1 MSKPENG
8 QQFPAICWPVP
19 KNNRGGEFSNLEEM
33 LAHLEGEATGHW
45 LIGRHGMWHGGIHI
59 TDTSTPWCA
68 LSGQSMNE
76 AVDFPVPFKGE
87 QPVRCMAD
95 GEVVAYRINRDYLSM
110 PWYRG
115 DLHYSGS
122 FVLIRHRIQPGETA
136 ESGLTF
142 YTLYMHLAPWLA
154 YPEPD
159 STAFKVADGQYLNA
173 YVDVPRQWVVAKLPP
188 GTRVIW
194 DKAVSADTMTGSN
207 GRQYARVTLAEPV
220 TGRMNLNAGDRVW
233 TVCDKG
239 NLVPV
244 RDSIIRPA
252 WWSPFL
258 PPSRETVQFDTVVCP
273 TPYPIKAG
281 APVGHLGYFQI
292 PTDKGHE
299 KRYQVHIECL
309 TTDDLPRFLSN
320 PEGVGRDTPAFARC
334 PKDIPV
340 YLKYTDGEIYKGLVT
355 TESETVIALSGQ
367 AVTDKEGK
375 RYWPEGGMSRGLL
388 AESDV
393 QLLSRYDLAGRGF
406 EATEDNPVSFDH
418 LDGKRQPKGLVRTI
432 FERFFNVAINDG
444 KLYSKIVAFNYRQLL
459 EQIDDAKSPR
469 YNPELYRRA
478 VQNPSMREHLYRLC
492 VKHPSEW
499 YYSSESPVW
508 KAFFTPQLK
517 RDAPEWYDYSM
528 KFLTD
533 LRWMYRVAGMVVN
546 PWHMH
551 PLVFLDAIAVKNI
564 GKITLSMLRKIWTS
578 ENNVSDSTLQQ
589 VADELNANLDLCHL
603 NTKERLYHFMA
614 QVYQE
619 TGPKFSIIESLDYSA
634 SRLSKLF
641 SYYRSHPEEQLL
653 DGRTENQ
660 KANQINIANK
670 AYGGRNGNYL
680 PNDGW
685 NYRGRGMKQLT
696 GRYNY
701 RVFTQYSSKVWG
713 ESLDFEEQPEL
724 VSSSIKQAVRSAL
737 FFWDGHELYKKADG
751 GITRAASDAITDV
764 VNAGTDSRTL
774 RYNNL
779 IRFSHEK
786 IFDDVF

>member
-45 LIGRHGMWHGGIHI
+45 LIGRNGMWHGGIHI

-68 LSGQSMNE
+68 LSGQSVNE

-110 PWYRG
+110 PWYWG

-122 FVLIRHRIQPGETA
+122 FVLIRHRIQPGETV

-142 YTLYMHLAPWLA
+142 YTLYMHLAPWQA
-154 YPEPD
+154 YTEQD
-159 STAFKVADGQYLNA
+159 TTAFKVADGQHLNA
-173 YVDVPRQWVVAKLPP
+173 YADASRQSVAAELLP

-207 GRQYARVTLAEPV
+207 GRQYAHVTLAEPV
-220 TGRMNLNAGDRVW
+220 TGRMSLKAGDRVW

-239 NLVPV
+239 NLVPA
-244 RDSIIRPA
+244 RDSVTRPA
-252 WWSPFL
+252 WWLPFL

-281 APVGHLGYFQI
+281 DPVGHLGYFQV
-292 PTDKGHE
+292 PTDNGHE

-340 YLKYTDGEIYKGLVT
+340 YLKVADGEIHKGLIT
-355 TESETVIALSGQ
+355 TESETVMALSGQ

-375 RYWPEGGMSRGLL
+375 RYWPGGGVSRGLV

-406 EATEDNPVSFDH
+406 KATEDDPESFDH
-418 LDGKRQPKGLVRTI
+418 LDGKRQPKGLVRKI
-432 FERFFNVAINDG
+432 FELFFNVATNDG
-444 KLYSKIVAFNYRQLL
+444 KLYSKLVAFNYRQLL
-459 EQIDDAKSPR
+459 DQIDDVKSPR

-517 RDAPEWYDYSM
+517 RNAPEWYDYSM

-551 PLVFLDAIAVKNI
+551 PLVFLDAIATKVKLWVL
-564 GKITLSMLRKIWTS
+564 GTTS
-578 ENNVSDSTLQQ
+578 EHYESGGRGPGVISSGKGDHGGASYGCYQLSSKLGVVQNYIQQSKYKNRFDGLQVGTQAFNAEWKRIANEDEKGFSHDQYLFIKKTHYEVQLEFLAKHGIHINHKRAAIHDMIWSTSVQ
-589 VADELNANLDLCHL
+589 
-603 NTKERLYHFMA
+603 Y
-614 QVYQE
+614 
-619 TGPKFSIIESLDYSA
+619 GPYTNIIIKSLDGLSFDSA
-634 SRLSKLF
+634 TDIQIITAVQDYKYDNVEKKFRSSPTLWAGLKARAISEKNKLL
-641 SYYRSHPEEQLL
+641 ELEK
-653 DGRTENQ
+653 D
-660 KANQINIANK
+660 
-670 AYGGRNGNYL
+670 NYE
-680 PNDGW
+680 
-685 NYRGRGMKQLT
+685 
-696 GRYNY
+696 
-701 RVFTQYSSKVWG
+701 V
-713 ESLDFEEQPEL
+713 E
-724 VSSSIKQAVRSAL
+724 
-737 FFWDGHELYKKADG
+737 
-751 GITRAASDAITDV
+751 
-764 VNAGTDSRTL
+764 
-774 RYNNL
+774 
-779 IRFSHEK
+779 
-786 IFDDVF
+786 

>member
-1 MSKPENG
+1 MSKTENG

-45 LIGRHGMWHGGIHI
+45 LIGRNGMWHGGIHI

-110 PWYRG
+110 PWYWG

-122 FVLIRHRIQPGETA
+122 FVLIRHRIQPGKTA

-154 YPEPD
+154 YPEQD
-159 STAFKVADGQYLNA
+159 STAFKVADGQHLNA
-173 YVDVPRQWVVAKLPP
+173 YADASRQSVAAELPL

-207 GRQYARVTLAEPV
+207 GRQYAHVTLAEPV

-292 PTDKGHE
+292 PTDNGHE

-393 QLLSRYDLAGRGF
+393 QMLSRYDLAGRGF
-406 EATEDNPVSFDH
+406 KATEDNPESFDH
-418 LDGKRQPKGLVRTI
+418 LDGKRQPKGLVRKI
-432 FERFFNVAINDG
+432 FELFFNVANNDG
-444 KLYSKIVAFNYRQLL
+444 KLYSKLVAFNYRQLL
-459 EQIDDAKSPR
+459 DQIDDAKSPR

-517 RDAPEWYDYSM
+517 RDAPEWYAYSM

-551 PLVFLDAIAVKNI
+551 PLVFLDAINNI
-564 GKITLSMLRKIWTS
+564 SMTLDEARVRAFMRMIRVGEGTVGEVGYETLFGKQSFIKDYHKDFSDHPNIIITRGPLKSSAAGAYQVMGYTWNDPKMLSYRKKYGIVDFSPKSQDEFCVLILKYKRKGALKLIIDGDIDGALDILSYEWASLPPARYPQPTKSKS
-578 ENNVSDSTLQQ
+578 EVISLYNKYLSE
-589 VADELNANLDLCHL
+589 ELSGETDLHL
-603 NTKERLYHFMA
+603 PIGYIK
-614 QVYQE
+614 QVY
-619 TGPKFSIIESLDYSA
+619 
-634 SRLSKLF
+634 
-641 SYYRSHPEEQLL
+641 
-653 DGRTENQ
+653 
-660 KANQINIANK
+660 
-670 AYGGRNGNYL
+670 NG
-680 PNDGW
+680 
-685 NYRGRGMKQLT
+685 
-696 GRYNY
+696 
-701 RVFTQYSSKVWG
+701 V
-713 ESLDFEEQPEL
+713 
-724 VSSSIKQAVRSAL
+724 
-737 FFWDGHELYKKADG
+737 
-751 GITRAASDAITDV
+751 
-764 VNAGTDSRTL
+764 
-774 RYNNL
+774 
-779 IRFSHEK
+779 
-786 IFDDVF
+786 

>member
-19 KNNRGGEFSNLEEM
+19 KNNRGGEFSNLEDM

-45 LIGRHGMWHGGIHI
+45 LIGRNGMWHGGIHI

-95 GEVVAYRINRDYLSM
+95 GEVVAYRINRDYLSV
-110 PWYRG
+110 PWYWG

-154 YPEPD
+154 YPEQD
-159 STAFKVADGQYLNA
+159 STAFKVADGQHLNA
-173 YVDVPRQWVVAKLPP
+173 YVDVPRQWVVAELPP

-252 WWSPFL
+252 WWLPFL

-281 APVGHLGYFQI
+281 DPVGHLGYFQV
-292 PTDKGHE
+292 PTDNGHE

-406 EATEDNPVSFDH
+406 EVTEDNTVSFDH

-432 FERFFNVAINDG
+432 FELFFNVANNDG
-444 KLYSKIVAFNYRQLL
+444 KLYSKLVAFNYRQLL
-459 EQIDDAKSPR
+459 DQIDDAKSPR

-517 RDAPEWYDYSM
+517 RDAPEWYAYSM

-551 PLVFLDAIAVKNI
+551 PLVFLDAINNI
-564 GKITLSMLRKIWTS
+564 SMTLDEARVRAFMRMIRVGEGTVGEVGYETLFGKQSFIKDYHKDFSDHPNIIITRGPLKSSAAGAYQVMGYTWNDPKMLSYRKKYGIVDFSPKSQDEFCVLILKYKRKGALKLIIDGDIDGALDILSYEWASLPPARYPQPTKSKS
-578 ENNVSDSTLQQ
+578 EVISLYNKYLSE
-589 VADELNANLDLCHL
+589 ELSGETDLHL
-603 NTKERLYHFMA
+603 PIGYIK
-614 QVYQE
+614 QVY
-619 TGPKFSIIESLDYSA
+619 
-634 SRLSKLF
+634 
-641 SYYRSHPEEQLL
+641 
-653 DGRTENQ
+653 
-660 KANQINIANK
+660 
-670 AYGGRNGNYL
+670 NG
-680 PNDGW
+680 
-685 NYRGRGMKQLT
+685 
-696 GRYNY
+696 
-701 RVFTQYSSKVWG
+701 V
-713 ESLDFEEQPEL
+713 
-724 VSSSIKQAVRSAL
+724 
-737 FFWDGHELYKKADG
+737 
-751 GITRAASDAITDV
+751 
-764 VNAGTDSRTL
+764 
-774 RYNNL
+774 
-779 IRFSHEK
+779 
-786 IFDDVF
+786 

>member
-1 MSKPENG
+1 
-8 QQFPAICWPVP
+8 
-19 KNNRGGEFSNLEEM
+19 M

-45 LIGRHGMWHGGIHI
+45 LIGRNGMWHGGIHI

-110 PWYRG
+110 PWYWG

-154 YPEPD
+154 YMEQD
-159 STAFKVADGQYLNA
+159 TTEFKVADGQHLNA
-173 YVDVPRQWVVAKLPP
+173 YADASRQSVAAELPP

-207 GRQYARVTLAEPV
+207 GRQYAHVTLAEPV
-220 TGRMNLNAGDRVW
+220 TGRMSLKAGDRVW

-239 NLVPV
+239 NLVPA
-244 RDSIIRPA
+244 RDSVTRPA
-252 WWSPFL
+252 WWLPFL

-292 PTDKGHE
+292 PTDNGHE

-406 EATEDNPVSFDH
+406 KATEDNPESFDH
-418 LDGKRQPKGLVRTI
+418 LDGKRQPKGLVRKI
-432 FERFFNVAINDG
+432 FELFFNVATNDG
-444 KLYSKIVAFNYRQLL
+444 KLYSKLVAFNYRQLL
-459 EQIDDAKSPR
+459 DQIDDVKSPR

-517 RDAPEWYDYSM
+517 RDAPEWYAYSM

-551 PLVFLDAIAVKNI
+551 PLVFLDAINNI
-564 GKITLSMLRKIWTS
+564 SMTLDEARVRAFMRMIRVGEGTVGEVGYETLFGKQSFIKDYHKDFSDHPNIIITRGPLKSSAAGAYQVMGYTWNDPKMLSYRKKYGIVDFSPKSQDEFCVLILKYKRKGALKLIIDGDIDGALDILSYEWASLPPARYPQPTKSKS
-578 ENNVSDSTLQQ
+578 EVISLYNKYLSE
-589 VADELNANLDLCHL
+589 ELSGETDLHL
-603 NTKERLYHFMA
+603 PIGYIK
-614 QVYQE
+614 QVY
-619 TGPKFSIIESLDYSA
+619 
-634 SRLSKLF
+634 
-641 SYYRSHPEEQLL
+641 
-653 DGRTENQ
+653 
-660 KANQINIANK
+660 
-670 AYGGRNGNYL
+670 NG
-680 PNDGW
+680 
-685 NYRGRGMKQLT
+685 
-696 GRYNY
+696 
-701 RVFTQYSSKVWG
+701 V
-713 ESLDFEEQPEL
+713 
-724 VSSSIKQAVRSAL
+724 
-737 FFWDGHELYKKADG
+737 
-751 GITRAASDAITDV
+751 
-764 VNAGTDSRTL
+764 
-774 RYNNL
+774 
-779 IRFSHEK
+779 
-786 IFDDVF
+786 

>member
-8 QQFPAICWPVP
+8 QQLPAICWPVP

-45 LIGRHGMWHGGIHI
+45 LIGRNGMWHGGIHI

-68 LSGQSMNE
+68 LSGHSMNE

-110 PWYRG
+110 PWYWG

-154 YPEPD
+154 YPEQD
-159 STAFKVADGQYLNA
+159 STAFKVADGQHLNA
-173 YVDVPRQWVVAKLPP
+173 YADASRQSVAAELPP

-207 GRQYARVTLAEPV
+207 GRQYAHVTLAEPV
-220 TGRMNLNAGDRVW
+220 TGRMSLKAGDRVW

-244 RDSIIRPA
+244 SDSVTRPA
-252 WWSPFL
+252 WWSLFL

-281 APVGHLGYFQI
+281 APVGHLGYFQV
-292 PTDKGHE
+292 PTDNGHE

-406 EATEDNPVSFDH
+406 EVTEDNTVSFDH

-432 FERFFNVAINDG
+432 FELFFNVATNEG

-459 EQIDDAKSPR
+459 DQIDDAKSPR

-517 RDAPEWYDYSM
+517 RDAPEWYAYSM

-551 PLVFLDAIAVKNI
+551 PLVFLDAINNI
-564 GKITLSMLRKIWTS
+564 SMTLDEARVRAFMRMIRVGEGTVGEVGYETLFGKQSFIKDYHKDFSDHPNIIITRGPLKSSAAGAYQVMGYTWNDPKMLSYRKKYGIVDFSPKSQDEFCVLILKYKRKGALKLIIDGDIDGALDILSYEWASLPPARYPQPTKSKS
-578 ENNVSDSTLQQ
+578 EVISLYNKYLSE
-589 VADELNANLDLCHL
+589 ELSGETDLHL
-603 NTKERLYHFMA
+603 PIGYIK
-614 QVYQE
+614 QVY
-619 TGPKFSIIESLDYSA
+619 
-634 SRLSKLF
+634 
-641 SYYRSHPEEQLL
+641 
-653 DGRTENQ
+653 
-660 KANQINIANK
+660 
-670 AYGGRNGNYL
+670 NG
-680 PNDGW
+680 
-685 NYRGRGMKQLT
+685 
-696 GRYNY
+696 
-701 RVFTQYSSKVWG
+701 V
-713 ESLDFEEQPEL
+713 
-724 VSSSIKQAVRSAL
+724 
-737 FFWDGHELYKKADG
+737 
-751 GITRAASDAITDV
+751 
-764 VNAGTDSRTL
+764 
-774 RYNNL
+774 
-779 IRFSHEK
+779 
-786 IFDDVF
+786 

>member
-8 QQFPAICWPVP
+8 QQLPAICWPVP
-19 KNNRGGEFSNLEEM
+19 NNRGGEFSNLEEM

-45 LIGRHGMWHGGIHI
+45 LIGRNGMWHGGIHI

-110 PWYRG
+110 PWYWG

-154 YPEPD
+154 YPEQD
-159 STAFKVADGQYLNA
+159 STAFKVADGQHLNA
-173 YVDVPRQWVVAKLPP
+173 YADASRQSVAAELPP

-207 GRQYARVTLAEPV
+207 GRQYAHVTLAEPV
-220 TGRMNLNAGDRVW
+220 TGRMSLKAGDRVW
-233 TVCDKG
+233 TVCDRG
-239 NLVPV
+239 NLVPAS
-244 RDSIIRPA
+244 DSVTRPA
-252 WWSPFL
+252 WWSLFL

-281 APVGHLGYFQI
+281 APVGHLGYFQV
-292 PTDKGHE
+292 PTDDGHE

-340 YLKYTDGEIYKGLVT
+340 YLKVADGEIHKGLIT
-355 TESETVIALSGQ
+355 TESETVMALSGQ

-375 RYWPEGGMSRGLL
+375 RYWPGGGVSRGLV

-406 EATEDNPVSFDH
+406 KATEDNPESFDH
-418 LDGKRQPKGLVRTI
+418 LDGKRQPKGLVRWI
-432 FERFFNVAINDG
+432 FELFFNVATNEG

-459 EQIDDAKSPR
+459 DQIDDAKSPR

-517 RDAPEWYDYSM
+517 RDAPEWYAYSM

-551 PLVFLDAIAVKNI
+551 PLVFLDAIVERFSDTINFETSLGIYRISKKSADLILKAEGYQKSPYVPKGSSASGVTIGYGYDLGQQTISKMKFMLSDYFTSSQIARLEKAIGLTGSDALAIIPSLSDITISKEDAVSLAMKMKSKYAQIVVDTYPEVLATHPHCQGAMLSLVINRGTSFNKPNVESRVEMKNI
-564 GKITLSMLRKIWTS
+564 HDDFVSGNLSDIPNQLRSMKRLWVGKGLDGLITRR
-578 ENNVSDSTLQQ
+578 E
-589 VADELNANLDLCHL
+589 DEA
-603 NTKERLYHFMA
+603 
-614 QVYQE
+614 
-619 TGPKFSIIESLDYSA
+619 
-634 SRLSKLF
+634 KLF
-641 SYYRSHPEEQLL
+641 EEGLSQ
-653 DGRTENQ
+653 
-660 KANQINIANK
+660 
-670 AYGGRNGNYL
+670 
-680 PNDGW
+680 
-685 NYRGRGMKQLT
+685 
-696 GRYNY
+696 
-701 RVFTQYSSKVWG
+701 
-713 ESLDFEEQPEL
+713 
-724 VSSSIKQAVRSAL
+724 
-737 FFWDGHELYKKADG
+737 
-751 GITRAASDAITDV
+751 
-764 VNAGTDSRTL
+764 
-774 RYNNL
+774 
-779 IRFSHEK
+779 
-786 IFDDVF
+786 

>member
-8 QQFPAICWPVP
+8 QQLPAICWPVP
-19 KNNRGGEFSNLEEM
+19 KNNRGGEFRNLEEM

-45 LIGRHGMWHGGIHI
+45 LIGRNGMWHGGIHI

-110 PWYRG
+110 PWYWG

-154 YPEPD
+154 YPEQD
-159 STAFKVADGQYLNA
+159 STAFKVADGQHLNA
-173 YVDVPRQWVVAKLPP
+173 YADASRQSVAAELPP

-207 GRQYARVTLAEPV
+207 GRQYAHVTLAEPV
-220 TGRMNLNAGDRVW
+220 TGRMSLKAGDRVW

-239 NLVPV
+239 SLVPA
-244 RDSIIRPA
+244 RDSVTRPA

-281 APVGHLGYFQI
+281 APVGHLGYFQV
-292 PTDKGHE
+292 PTDNGHE

-340 YLKYTDGEIYKGLVT
+340 YLKVADGEIHKGLIT
-355 TESETVIALSGQ
+355 TESETVMALSGQ

-375 RYWPEGGMSRGLL
+375 RYWPGGGVSRGLV

-393 QLLSRYDLAGRGF
+393 QLLSRYDLADRGF
-406 EATEDNPVSFDH
+406 KATEDNPESFDH
-418 LDGKRQPKGLVRTI
+418 LDGKRQPKGLVRKI
-432 FERFFNVAINDG
+432 FELFFNVAINDG

-459 EQIDDAKSPR
+459 DQIDDAKSPR

-517 RDAPEWYDYSM
+517 RNAPEWYAYSM

-551 PLVFLDAIAVKNI
+551 PLVFLDAIAERFSDTINFETSLGVYRISKKSADLILKAEGYQKSPYVPKGSSASGVTIGYGYDLGQQTISKMKLMLSDYFTSSQIARLEKAIGLTGSEALAIIPSLSDITISKEDAVSLAMKMKSKYAQIVVDTYPEVLATHPHCQGAMLSLVINRGTSFNKPNVESRVEMKNI
-564 GKITLSMLRKIWTS
+564 HDDFVSGNLSDIPNQLRSMKRLWVGKGLDGLITRR
-578 ENNVSDSTLQQ
+578 E
-589 VADELNANLDLCHL
+589 DEA
-603 NTKERLYHFMA
+603 
-614 QVYQE
+614 
-619 TGPKFSIIESLDYSA
+619 
-634 SRLSKLF
+634 KLF
-641 SYYRSHPEEQLL
+641 EEGLSQ
-653 DGRTENQ
+653 
-660 KANQINIANK
+660 
-670 AYGGRNGNYL
+670 
-680 PNDGW
+680 
-685 NYRGRGMKQLT
+685 
-696 GRYNY
+696 
-701 RVFTQYSSKVWG
+701 
-713 ESLDFEEQPEL
+713 
-724 VSSSIKQAVRSAL
+724 
-737 FFWDGHELYKKADG
+737 
-751 GITRAASDAITDV
+751 
-764 VNAGTDSRTL
+764 
-774 RYNNL
+774 
-779 IRFSHEK
+779 
-786 IFDDVF
+786 

>member
-8 QQFPAICWPVP
+8 QQLPAICWPVP
-19 KNNRGGEFSNLEEM
+19 KNNRGGEFRNLEEM

-45 LIGRHGMWHGGIHI
+45 LIGRNGMWHGGIHI

-110 PWYRG
+110 PWYWG

-154 YPEPD
+154 YPEQD
-159 STAFKVADGQYLNA
+159 STAFKVADGQHLNA
-173 YVDVPRQWVVAKLPP
+173 YADASRQSVAAELPP

-207 GRQYARVTLAEPV
+207 GRQYAHVTLAEPV
-220 TGRMNLNAGDRVW
+220 TGRMSLKAGDRVW

-239 NLVPV
+239 NLVPA
-244 RDSIIRPA
+244 RDSVTRPA
-252 WWSPFL
+252 WWLPFL

-292 PTDKGHE
+292 PTDNGHE

-340 YLKYTDGEIYKGLVT
+340 YLKVADGEIHKGLIT
-355 TESETVIALSGQ
+355 TESETVMALSGQ

-375 RYWPEGGMSRGLL
+375 RYWPGGGVSRGLV

-393 QLLSRYDLAGRGF
+393 QLLSRYDLADRGF
-406 EATEDNPVSFDH
+406 KATEDNPESFDH
-418 LDGKRQPKGLVRTI
+418 LDGKRQPKGLVRKI
-432 FERFFNVAINDG
+432 FELFFNVAINDG

-459 EQIDDAKSPR
+459 DQIDDAKSPR

-517 RDAPEWYDYSM
+517 RDAPEWYAYSM

-551 PLVFLDAIAVKNI
+551 PLVFLDAIAERFSDTINFETSLGVYRISKKSADLILKAEGYQKSPYVPKGSSASGVTIGYGYDLGQQTISKMKLMLSDYFTSSQIARLEKAIGLTGSEALAIIPSLSDITISKEDAVSLAMKMKSKYAQIVVDTYPEVLATHPHCQGAMLSLVINRGTSFNKPNVESRVEMKNI
-564 GKITLSMLRKIWTS
+564 HDDFVSGNLSDIPNQLRSMKRLWVGKGLDGLITRR
-578 ENNVSDSTLQQ
+578 E
-589 VADELNANLDLCHL
+589 DEA
-603 NTKERLYHFMA
+603 
-614 QVYQE
+614 
-619 TGPKFSIIESLDYSA
+619 
-634 SRLSKLF
+634 KLF
-641 SYYRSHPEEQLL
+641 EEGLSQ
-653 DGRTENQ
+653 
-660 KANQINIANK
+660 
-670 AYGGRNGNYL
+670 
-680 PNDGW
+680 
-685 NYRGRGMKQLT
+685 
-696 GRYNY
+696 
-701 RVFTQYSSKVWG
+701 
-713 ESLDFEEQPEL
+713 
-724 VSSSIKQAVRSAL
+724 
-737 FFWDGHELYKKADG
+737 
-751 GITRAASDAITDV
+751 
-764 VNAGTDSRTL
+764 
-774 RYNNL
+774 
-779 IRFSHEK
+779 
-786 IFDDVF
+786 

>member
-154 YPEPD
+154 YPEQD

-173 YVDVPRQWVVAKLPP
+173 YVDVPRQWVVAELPP

-292 PTDKGHE
+292 PTDNGHE

-340 YLKYTDGEIYKGLVT
+340 YLKYTDGEIYKGLIT

-551 PLVFLDAIAVKNI
+551 PLVFLDAISSHREKTILKGKLTYNAEGNDIPSSPYYSRVIHWPGNALSGVTLGRGYDMGDRSESDVYNDMVMSGISHEQAAKISKGAGLKGVAARDFVALNKAKI
-564 GKITLSMLRKIWTS
+564 GEITL
-578 ENNVSDSTLQQ
+578 EQQ
-589 VADELNANLDLCHL
+589 EKL
-603 NTKERLYHFMA
+603 
-614 QVYQE
+614 
-619 TGPKFSIIESLDYSA
+619 FSIIYPKYIA
-634 SRLSKLF
+634 R
-641 SYYRSHPEEQLL
+641 
-653 DGRTENQ
+653 
-660 KANQINIANK
+660 AIANYNK
-670 AYGGRNGNYL
+670 WTNGVSGVKPWDDLDSKIQEVLVDFVYQGFTKGPKPMLAGANNSKKELIDYIKNTPAISQYEPGRHRADYL
-680 PNDGW
+680 
-685 NYRGRGMKQLT
+685 
-696 GRYNY
+696 
-701 RVFTQYSSKVWG
+701 
-713 ESLDFEEQPEL
+713 ES
-724 VSSSIKQAVRSAL
+724 
-737 FFWDGHELYKKADG
+737 
-751 GITRAASDAITDV
+751 
-764 VNAGTDSRTL
+764 
-774 RYNNL
+774 
-779 IRFSHEK
+779 EK
-786 IFDDVF
+786 

>member
-8 QQFPAICWPVP
+8 QQLPAICWPVP
-19 KNNRGGEFSNLEEM
+19 NNRGGEFSNLEEM

-45 LIGRHGMWHGGIHI
+45 LIGRNGMWHGGIHI

-110 PWYRG
+110 PWYWG

-154 YPEPD
+154 YPEQD
-159 STAFKVADGQYLNA
+159 STAFKVADGQHLNA
-173 YVDVPRQWVVAKLPP
+173 YADASRQSVAAELPP

-207 GRQYARVTLAEPV
+207 GRQYAHVTLAEPV
-220 TGRMNLNAGDRVW
+220 TGRMSLKAGDRVW

-239 NLVPV
+239 NLVPAS
-244 RDSIIRPA
+244 DSVTRPA
-252 WWSPFL
+252 WWSLFL

-281 APVGHLGYFQI
+281 APVGHLGYFQV
-292 PTDKGHE
+292 PTDNGHE

-406 EATEDNPVSFDH
+406 EVTEDNTVSFDH

-432 FERFFNVAINDG
+432 FELFFNVATNEG

-459 EQIDDAKSPR
+459 DQIDDAKSPR

-517 RDAPEWYDYSM
+517 RDAPEWYAYSM

-551 PLVFLDAIAVKNI
+551 PLVFLDAINNI
-564 GKITLSMLRKIWTS
+564 SMTLDEARVRAFMRMIRVGEGTVGEVGYETLFGKQSFIKDYHKDFSDHPNIIITRGPLKSSAAGAYQVMGYTWNDPKMLSYRKKYGIVDFSPKSQDEFCVLILKYKRKGALKLIIDGDIDGALDILSYEWASLPPARYPQPTKSKS
-578 ENNVSDSTLQQ
+578 EVISLYNKYLSE
-589 VADELNANLDLCHL
+589 ELSGETDLHL
-603 NTKERLYHFMA
+603 PIGYIK
-614 QVYQE
+614 QVY
-619 TGPKFSIIESLDYSA
+619 
-634 SRLSKLF
+634 
-641 SYYRSHPEEQLL
+641 
-653 DGRTENQ
+653 
-660 KANQINIANK
+660 
-670 AYGGRNGNYL
+670 NG
-680 PNDGW
+680 
-685 NYRGRGMKQLT
+685 
-696 GRYNY
+696 
-701 RVFTQYSSKVWG
+701 V
-713 ESLDFEEQPEL
+713 
-724 VSSSIKQAVRSAL
+724 
-737 FFWDGHELYKKADG
+737 
-751 GITRAASDAITDV
+751 
-764 VNAGTDSRTL
+764 
-774 RYNNL
+774 
-779 IRFSHEK
+779 
-786 IFDDVF
+786 

>member
-8 QQFPAICWPVP
+8 QQLPAICWPVP
-19 KNNRGGEFSNLEEM
+19 KNNRGGEFRNLEEM

-45 LIGRHGMWHGGIHI
+45 LIGRNGMWHGGIHI

-110 PWYRG
+110 PWYQG

-154 YPEPD
+154 YPEQD
-159 STAFKVADGQYLNA
+159 STAFKVADGQHLNA
-173 YVDVPRQWVVAKLPP
+173 YADASRQSVAAELPP

-207 GRQYARVTLAEPV
+207 GRQYAHVTLAEPV
-220 TGRMNLNAGDRVW
+220 TGRMSLKAGDRVW

-239 NLVPV
+239 NLVPA
-244 RDSIIRPA
+244 RDSVTRPA
-252 WWSPFL
+252 WWLPFL

-292 PTDKGHE
+292 PTDNGHE

-406 EATEDNPVSFDH
+406 KATEDNPESFDH
-418 LDGKRQPKGLVRTI
+418 LDGKRQPKGLVRKI
-432 FERFFNVAINDG
+432 FELFFNVATNDG

-459 EQIDDAKSPR
+459 DQIDDAKSPR

-517 RDAPEWYDYSM
+517 RDAPEWYAYSM

-551 PLVFLDAIAVKNI
+551 PLVFLDAINNI
-564 GKITLSMLRKIWTS
+564 SMTLDEARVRAFMRMIRVGEGTVGEVGYETLFGKQSFIKDYHKDFSDHPNIIITRGPLKSSAAGAYQVMGYTWNDPKMLSYRKKYGIVDFSPKSQDEFCVLILKYKRKGALKLIIDGDIDGALDILSYEWASLPPARYPQPTKSKS
-578 ENNVSDSTLQQ
+578 EVISLYNKYLSE
-589 VADELNANLDLCHL
+589 ELSGETDLHL
-603 NTKERLYHFMA
+603 PIGYIK
-614 QVYQE
+614 QVY
-619 TGPKFSIIESLDYSA
+619 
-634 SRLSKLF
+634 
-641 SYYRSHPEEQLL
+641 
-653 DGRTENQ
+653 
-660 KANQINIANK
+660 
-670 AYGGRNGNYL
+670 NG
-680 PNDGW
+680 
-685 NYRGRGMKQLT
+685 
-696 GRYNY
+696 
-701 RVFTQYSSKVWG
+701 V
-713 ESLDFEEQPEL
+713 
-724 VSSSIKQAVRSAL
+724 
-737 FFWDGHELYKKADG
+737 
-751 GITRAASDAITDV
+751 
-764 VNAGTDSRTL
+764 
-774 RYNNL
+774 
-779 IRFSHEK
+779 
-786 IFDDVF
+786 

>member
-1 MSKPENG
+1 MSKPENS
-8 QQFPAICWPVP
+8 QQLPAICWPVP

-45 LIGRHGMWHGGIHI
+45 LIGRNGMWHGGIHI

-110 PWYRG
+110 PWYWG

-154 YPEPD
+154 YTEQD
-159 STAFKVADGQYLNA
+159 TTAFKVADGQHLNA
-173 YVDVPRQWVVAKLPP
+173 YADASRQSVAAELPP

-207 GRQYARVTLAEPV
+207 GRQYAHVTLAEPV
-220 TGRMNLNAGDRVW
+220 TGRMSLKAGDRVW
-233 TVCDKG
+233 IVCDKG
-239 NLVPV
+239 NLVPA
-244 RDSIIRPA
+244 RDSVTRPA
-252 WWSPFL
+252 WWLPFL

-281 APVGHLGYFQI
+281 APVGHLGYFQV
-292 PTDKGHE
+292 PTDNGHE

-340 YLKYTDGEIYKGLVT
+340 YLKYTDGEIYKGLIT
-355 TESETVIALSGQ
+355 TESETVMALSGQ

-375 RYWPEGGMSRGLL
+375 RYWPGGGVSRGLV

-406 EATEDNPVSFDH
+406 KATEDNPESFDH
-418 LDGKRQPKGLVRTI
+418 LDGKRQPKGLVRKI
-432 FERFFNVAINDG
+432 FELFFNVATNDG
-444 KLYSKIVAFNYRQLL
+444 KLYSKLVAFNYRQLL
-459 EQIDDAKSPR
+459 DQIDDVKSPR

-517 RDAPEWYDYSM
+517 RDAPEWYAYSM

-551 PLVFLDAIAVKNI
+551 PLVFLDAIVERFSDTINFETSLGVYRISKKSADLILKAEGYQKSPYVPKGSSASGVTIGYGYDLGQQTISKMKLMLSDYFTSSQIARLEKAIGLTGSDALAIIPSLSDITISKEDAVSLAMKMKSKYAQIVVDTYPEVLATHPHCQGAMLSLVINRGTSFNKPNVESRVEMKNI
-564 GKITLSMLRKIWTS
+564 HDDFVSGNLSDIPNQLRSMKRLWVGKGLDGLITRR
-578 ENNVSDSTLQQ
+578 E
-589 VADELNANLDLCHL
+589 DEA
-603 NTKERLYHFMA
+603 
-614 QVYQE
+614 
-619 TGPKFSIIESLDYSA
+619 
-634 SRLSKLF
+634 KLF
-641 SYYRSHPEEQLL
+641 EEGLSQ
-653 DGRTENQ
+653 
-660 KANQINIANK
+660 
-670 AYGGRNGNYL
+670 
-680 PNDGW
+680 
-685 NYRGRGMKQLT
+685 
-696 GRYNY
+696 
-701 RVFTQYSSKVWG
+701 
-713 ESLDFEEQPEL
+713 
-724 VSSSIKQAVRSAL
+724 
-737 FFWDGHELYKKADG
+737 
-751 GITRAASDAITDV
+751 
-764 VNAGTDSRTL
+764 
-774 RYNNL
+774 
-779 IRFSHEK
+779 
-786 IFDDVF
+786 

>member
-8 QQFPAICWPVP
+8 QQFPSICWPVP

-45 LIGRHGMWHGGIHI
+45 LIGRNGMWHGGIHI

-110 PWYRG
+110 PWYWG

-142 YTLYMHLAPWLA
+142 YTLYMHLAPWQA
-154 YPEPD
+154 YTEQD
-159 STAFKVADGQYLNA
+159 TTAFKVADGQHLNA
-173 YVDVPRQWVVAKLPP
+173 YADASRQSVAAELPP

-207 GRQYARVTLAEPV
+207 GRQYAHVTLAEPV
-220 TGRMNLNAGDRVW
+220 TGRMSLKAGDRVW

-239 NLVPV
+239 NLVPA
-244 RDSIIRPA
+244 RDSVTRPA
-252 WWSPFL
+252 WWLPFL

-292 PTDKGHE
+292 PTDNGHE

-406 EATEDNPVSFDH
+406 KATEDNPESFDH
-418 LDGKRQPKGLVRTI
+418 LDGKRQPKGLVRKI
-432 FERFFNVAINDG
+432 FELFFNVATNDG
-444 KLYSKIVAFNYRQLL
+444 KLYSKLVAFNYRQLL
-459 EQIDDAKSPR
+459 DQIDDVKSPR

-517 RDAPEWYDYSM
+517 RNAPEWYDYSM

-551 PLVFLDAIAVKNI
+551 PLVFLDAINNI
-564 GKITLSMLRKIWTS
+564 SMTLDEARVRAFMRMIRVGEGTVGEVGYETLFGKQSFIKDYHKDFSDHPNIIITRGPLKSSAAGAYQVMGYTWNDPKMLSYRKKYGIVDFSPKSQDEFCVLILKYKRKGALKLIIDGDIDGALDILSYEWASLPPARYPQPTKSKS
-578 ENNVSDSTLQQ
+578 EVISLYNKYLSE
-589 VADELNANLDLCHL
+589 ELSGETDLHL
-603 NTKERLYHFMA
+603 PIGYIK
-614 QVYQE
+614 QVY
-619 TGPKFSIIESLDYSA
+619 
-634 SRLSKLF
+634 
-641 SYYRSHPEEQLL
+641 
-653 DGRTENQ
+653 
-660 KANQINIANK
+660 
-670 AYGGRNGNYL
+670 NG
-680 PNDGW
+680 
-685 NYRGRGMKQLT
+685 
-696 GRYNY
+696 
-701 RVFTQYSSKVWG
+701 V
-713 ESLDFEEQPEL
+713 
-724 VSSSIKQAVRSAL
+724 
-737 FFWDGHELYKKADG
+737 
-751 GITRAASDAITDV
+751 
-764 VNAGTDSRTL
+764 
-774 RYNNL
+774 
-779 IRFSHEK
+779 
-786 IFDDVF
+786 

>member
-8 QQFPAICWPVP
+8 QQLPAICWPVP

-45 LIGRHGMWHGGIHI
+45 LIGRNGMWHGGIHI
-59 TDTSTPWCA
+59 TDTTTPWCA
-68 LSGQSMNE
+68 LSGHSMNE

-95 GEVVAYRINRDYLSM
+95 GEVVAYRINRDYLSV
-110 PWYRG
+110 PWYWG

-142 YTLYMHLAPWLA
+142 YTLYMHLAPWQA
-154 YPEPD
+154 YTEQD
-159 STAFKVADGQYLNA
+159 TTAFKVADGQRLNA
-173 YVDVPRQWVVAKLPP
+173 YADASRQSVAAKLPP

-207 GRQYARVTLAEPV
+207 GRQYAHVTLAEPV
-220 TGRMNLNAGDRVW
+220 TGRMSLKAGDRVW

-239 NLVPV
+239 NLVPA
-244 RDSIIRPA
+244 RDSVTRPA
-252 WWSPFL
+252 WWLPFL

-281 APVGHLGYFQI
+281 APVGHLGYFQV
-292 PTDKGHE
+292 PTDNGHE

-340 YLKYTDGEIYKGLVT
+340 YLKVADGEIHKGLIT
-355 TESETVIALSGQ
+355 TESETVMALSGQ

-375 RYWPEGGMSRGLL
+375 RYWPGGGVSRGLL

-406 EATEDNPVSFDH
+406 KATEDNPESFDH
-418 LDGKRQPKGLVRTI
+418 LDGKRQPKGLVRKI
-432 FERFFNVAINDG
+432 FELFFNVATNDG
-444 KLYSKIVAFNYRQLL
+444 KLYSKLVAFNYRQLL
-459 EQIDDAKSPR
+459 DQIDDAKSPR

-517 RDAPEWYDYSM
+517 RYAPEWYAYSM

-533 LRWMYRVAGMVVN
+533 LRWMYCVAGMVVN

-551 PLVFLDAIAVKNI
+551 PLVFLDAIATKVKLWVL
-564 GKITLSMLRKIWTS
+564 GTTS
-578 ENNVSDSTLQQ
+578 EHYESGGRGPGVISSGKGDHGGASYGCYQLSSKLGVVQNYIQQSKYKNRFDGLQVGTQAFNAEWKRIANEDEKGFSHDQYLFIKKTHYEVQLAFLAKHGIHINHKRAAIHDMIWSTSVQ
-589 VADELNANLDLCHL
+589 
-603 NTKERLYHFMA
+603 Y
-614 QVYQE
+614 
-619 TGPKFSIIESLDYSA
+619 GPYTNIIIKSLDGLSFDSA
-634 SRLSKLF
+634 TDIQIITAVQDYKYDNVEKKFRSSPTLWPGLKARAISEKNKLLNL
-641 SYYRSHPEEQLL
+641 EK
-653 DGRTENQ
+653 D
-660 KANQINIANK
+660 
-670 AYGGRNGNYL
+670 NYE
-680 PNDGW
+680 
-685 NYRGRGMKQLT
+685 
-696 GRYNY
+696 
-701 RVFTQYSSKVWG
+701 V
-713 ESLDFEEQPEL
+713 E
-724 VSSSIKQAVRSAL
+724 
-737 FFWDGHELYKKADG
+737 
-751 GITRAASDAITDV
+751 
-764 VNAGTDSRTL
+764 
-774 RYNNL
+774 
-779 IRFSHEK
+779 
-786 IFDDVF
+786 

>member
-45 LIGRHGMWHGGIHI
+45 LIGRNGMWHGGIHI

-95 GEVVAYRINRDYLSM
+95 GEVVAYRINRNYLSM
-110 PWYRG
+110 PWYWG

-142 YTLYMHLAPWLA
+142 YTLYMHLAPWQA
-154 YPEPD
+154 YTEQD
-159 STAFKVADGQYLNA
+159 TTAFKVADGQHLNA
-173 YVDVPRQWVVAKLPP
+173 YADASRQSVAAELPP

-207 GRQYARVTLAEPV
+207 GRQYAHVTLTEPV
-220 TGRMNLNAGDRVW
+220 TGRMSLKAGDRVW

-239 NLVPV
+239 NLVPA
-244 RDSIIRPA
+244 RDSVTRPA
-252 WWSPFL
+252 WWLPFL

-292 PTDKGHE
+292 PTDNGHE

-406 EATEDNPVSFDH
+406 KATEDNPESFDH
-418 LDGKRQPKGLVRTI
+418 LDGKRQPKGLVRKI
-432 FERFFNVAINDG
+432 FELFFNVATNDG
-444 KLYSKIVAFNYRQLL
+444 KLYSKLVAFNYRQLL
-459 EQIDDAKSPR
+459 DQIDDVKSPR

-517 RDAPEWYDYSM
+517 RNAPEWYDYSM

-551 PLVFLDAIAVKNI
+551 PLVFLDAINNI
-564 GKITLSMLRKIWTS
+564 SMTLDEARVRAFMRMIRVGEGTVGEVGYETLFGKQSFIKDYHKDFSDHPNIIITRGPLKSSAAGAYQVMGYTWNDPKMLSYRKKYGIVDFSPKSQDEFCVLILKYKRKGALKLIIDGDIDGALDILSYEWASLPPARYPQPTKSKS
-578 ENNVSDSTLQQ
+578 EVISLYNKYLSE
-589 VADELNANLDLCHL
+589 ELSGETDLHL
-603 NTKERLYHFMA
+603 PIGYIK
-614 QVYQE
+614 QVY
-619 TGPKFSIIESLDYSA
+619 
-634 SRLSKLF
+634 
-641 SYYRSHPEEQLL
+641 
-653 DGRTENQ
+653 
-660 KANQINIANK
+660 
-670 AYGGRNGNYL
+670 NG
-680 PNDGW
+680 
-685 NYRGRGMKQLT
+685 
-696 GRYNY
+696 
-701 RVFTQYSSKVWG
+701 V
-713 ESLDFEEQPEL
+713 
-724 VSSSIKQAVRSAL
+724 
-737 FFWDGHELYKKADG
+737 
-751 GITRAASDAITDV
+751 
-764 VNAGTDSRTL
+764 
-774 RYNNL
+774 
-779 IRFSHEK
+779 
-786 IFDDVF
+786 

>member
-1 MSKPENG
+1 MSKPENS

-19 KNNRGGEFSNLEEM
+19 KNNRGGEFSNLEDM

-45 LIGRHGMWHGGIHI
+45 LIGRNGMWHGGIHI

-110 PWYRG
+110 PWYWG

-154 YPEPD
+154 YTEQD
-159 STAFKVADGQYLNA
+159 STAFKVADGQHLNA
-173 YVDVPRQWVVAKLPP
+173 YADASRQSVAAELPP

-207 GRQYARVTLAEPV
+207 GRQYAHVTLAEPV
-220 TGRMNLNAGDRVW
+220 TGRMSLKAGDRVW

-239 NLVPV
+239 NLVPA
-244 RDSIIRPA
+244 RDSVTRPA
-252 WWSPFL
+252 WWLPFL

-281 APVGHLGYFQI
+281 APVGHLGYFQV
-292 PTDKGHE
+292 PTDNGHE

-406 EATEDNPVSFDH
+406 KATEDNPESFDH
-418 LDGKRQPKGLVRTI
+418 LDGKRQPKGLVRKI
-432 FERFFNVAINDG
+432 FELFFNVATNDG
-444 KLYSKIVAFNYRQLL
+444 KLYSKLVAFNYRQLL
-459 EQIDDAKSPR
+459 DQIDDAKSPR

-517 RDAPEWYDYSM
+517 RDAPEWYAYSM

-533 LRWMYRVAGMVVN
+533 LRWMYRVAGMEVN

-551 PLVFLDAIAVKNI
+551 PLVFLDAINNI
-564 GKITLSMLRKIWTS
+564 SMTLDEARVRAFMRMIRVGEGTVGEVGYETLFGKQSFIKDYHKDFSDHPNIIITRGPLKSSAAGAYQVMGYTWNDPKMLSYRKKYGIVDFSPKSQDEFCVLILKYKRKGALKLIIDGDIDGALDILSYEWASLPPARYPQPTKSKS
-578 ENNVSDSTLQQ
+578 EVISLYNKYLSE
-589 VADELNANLDLCHL
+589 ELSGETDLHL
-603 NTKERLYHFMA
+603 PIGYIK
-614 QVYQE
+614 QVY
-619 TGPKFSIIESLDYSA
+619 
-634 SRLSKLF
+634 
-641 SYYRSHPEEQLL
+641 
-653 DGRTENQ
+653 
-660 KANQINIANK
+660 
-670 AYGGRNGNYL
+670 NG
-680 PNDGW
+680 
-685 NYRGRGMKQLT
+685 
-696 GRYNY
+696 
-701 RVFTQYSSKVWG
+701 V
-713 ESLDFEEQPEL
+713 
-724 VSSSIKQAVRSAL
+724 
-737 FFWDGHELYKKADG
+737 
-751 GITRAASDAITDV
+751 
-764 VNAGTDSRTL
+764 
-774 RYNNL
+774 
-779 IRFSHEK
+779 
-786 IFDDVF
+786 